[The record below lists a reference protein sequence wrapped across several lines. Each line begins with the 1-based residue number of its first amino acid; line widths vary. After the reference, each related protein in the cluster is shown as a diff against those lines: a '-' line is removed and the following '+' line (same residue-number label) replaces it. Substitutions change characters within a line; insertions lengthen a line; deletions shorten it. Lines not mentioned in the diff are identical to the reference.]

1 MIPSTQKL
9 PAGHGEE
16 AVEPVGQLVPLSHRV
31 LVLGFG
37 HMYPAGQIT
46 CTVEPVAQ
54 KYVRLHAICSAG
66 FAHTDP
72 RAQRLLPVVEPAG
85 QYIPETHGTWDTG
98 VAQK

>member
-16 AVEPVGQLVPLSHRV
+16 AVEPAGQFVPLLHWV

-37 HMYPAGQIT
+37 HAYPAGQMSWA
-46 CTVEPVAQ
+46 VEPVAQ
-54 KYVRLHAICSAG
+54 KYVRLHATCSAG

-72 RAQRLLPVVEPAG
+72 RAQRVLPVVEPAG
-85 QYIPETHGTWDTG
+85 QNVPETHGI
-98 VAQK
+98 